1 MARKTE
7 QRRELIIEQAARHGL
22 ATVDDLARQFAVT
35 ASTIRRDLA
44 QLSESGRLARTYGG
58 ALVPGTSLESSL
70 SEREGEAYGAKAAIA
85 DWAAAQVRDGESVL
99 FDAGST
105 VALASRRISPELS
118 LAVTTTSIPVI
129 TGLQNRD
136 TIDLTA
142 LGGRYRK
149 LSQAFVGP
157 LAEAALDRL
166 SFDRL
171 FLGSDGVSA
180 DGRICEAELE
190 QTRLKELM
198 AARSRHVYV
207 LAHAAKLGHAPFNSW
222 ARFAAPWTLVT
233 DSGADVGFLERFRET
248 GNDVV
253 VVPAPDQQDTLGDA

>member
-1 MARKTE
+1 MARKTD

-44 QLSESGRLARTYGG
+44 QLSESGKLARTYGG
-58 ALVPGTSLESSL
+58 ALVPGTNLESSL
-70 SEREGEAYGAKAAIA
+70 SEREGEAYGAKTAIA
-85 DWAAAQVRDGESVL
+85 EWASAQVRDGESL
-99 FDAGST
+99 LLDAGST
-105 VALASRRISPELS
+105 VALASRRLPPELS
-118 LAVTTTSIPVI
+118 LSVTTTSIPII
-129 TGLQNRD
+129 TRLQSRE

-142 LGGRYRK
+142 LGGRYRR

-157 LAEAALDRL
+157 LTEAARDRL

-171 FLGSDGVSA
+171 FLGTDGVSA
-180 DGRICEAELE
+180 DARICEAELE

-198 AARSRHVYV
+198 AARSRNVYV
-207 LAHAAKLGHAPFNSW
+207 LAHSAKLGNAPFNSW

-233 DSGADVGFLERFRET
+233 DSGADPDFLDEFRSS
-248 GNDVV
+248 GNEVV
-253 VVPAPDQQDTLGDA
+253 VVPVSDEQDPSGDA